1 MKRLAATSGESFV
14 SKDEERGQ
22 NMKKTKRNR
31 NRKGIAVDIVA
42 CALSAVSV
50 AFSIAAFV
58 ISLFGKIPTEFLKIM
73 LDFMPLTVVF
83 Y

>member
-1 MKRLAATSGESFV
+1 MSGESFV
-14 SKDEERGQ
+14 SEDAERGQ

-58 ISLFGKIPTEFLKIM
+58 ISLVRKNS
-73 LDFMPLTVVF
+73 D
-83 Y
+83 